1 MTLLDILTK
10 QLEGKKLRGDYVPLS
25 IKDAVVVNV
34 QLNNYEPIFEVIVRH
49 PNGAIEV
56 VDICDEWD
64 IVVE

>member
-10 QLEGKKLRGDYVPLS
+10 QLEGKKLRGDYIPLS
-25 IKDAVVVNV
+25 VKDAVVVNV
-34 QLNNYEPIFEVIVRH
+34 QLNNYEPFFEVVVRH

-56 VDICDEWD
+56 VDILDDRD